1 MCFGRFNLFANSY
14 QFIWTKWP
22 SRASPLFNLRLLEL
36 VGIAFYWT
44 WFTLLVKA
52 IPGNGTKIMFVLIS
66 FAVTSPLHVQ
76 IVLSHFSQ
84 PVSVDSEI
92 VQHAELIESH
102 AHRQLR
108 TTMDISVSFS
118 SFTSIAIF
126 WCLLIPNSLLVL
138 SVVFTSVLRILT
150 SFTVD

>member
-14 QFIWTKWP
+14 QFMFTQWP
-22 SRASPLFNLRLLEL
+22 SRASPLFNLRLFEF
-36 VGIAFYWT
+36 VGISFYWT
-44 WFTLLVKA
+44 WFTLLIKA
-52 IPGNGTKIMFVLIS
+52 IPGTGNKIMFVLIS

-108 TTMDISVSFS
+108 TTMDISVS
-118 SFTSIAIF
+118 
-126 WCLLIPNSLLVL
+126 IPASVL
-138 SVVFTSVLRILT
+138 SSVYSHLETSTSVLPIST
-150 SFTVD
+150 SFMVG